1 MVSGRCY
8 HHLGLFHF
16 AILYYKRV
24 LTTPPASPKE
34 VQLQIDKMN
43 RSIAR
48 NRDKSGDVKS
58 GQTTPSHNDNSPE
71 NDVSRENSPT
81 NSNKKG
87 GLVKEGI
94 NPPEGTDHPEEGGEK
109 TLETGDHVELK
120 DIDLTREA
128 VFNMC
133 QIYEACGSEHLA
145 RQLLYQYSVV

>member
-1 MVSGRCY
+1 
-8 HHLGLFHF
+8 
-16 AILYYKRV
+16 
-24 LTTPPASPKE
+24 
-34 VQLQIDKMN
+34 MN

-58 GQTTPSHNDNSPE
+58 GQTTPCHNENSPG

-81 NSNKKG
+81 NKKG

-94 NPPEGTDHPEEGGEK
+94 NPPEAEGTDHPEEGGQK
-109 TLETGDHVELK
+109 TLETGDRVELK